1 MKKFNSAKLVFAVL
15 GIMTVVCTVGSVGST
30 LAWYAYSTRAL
41 ASYTGTSVNSTTY
54 LEIGI
59 CSDEPINNMPN
70 SVHLE
75 RFTSSGDNN
84 FYYFAQTG
92 TGLTYEPIS
101 KYLAQKG
108 FATNELEP
116 LTSGSYSSG
125 GDFVL
130 KKAPNEIVHTNNLL
144 PANERDDYLTIPFV
158 FRIKS
163 QGTAEAQY
171 VPGKELWLSKAVV
184 RASSGRDDI
193 IYKALRVYVERG
205 AKDYGTW
212 RTVSEDVFA
221 DAGAP
226 TGDYGHNYYLDIDE
240 NNLYLFDDEHSS
252 WNLLQSDVTVTDSAP
267 NVNSFSEGDLYVNSG
282 NSTYKLCKKASNG
295 FIFNPSAEN
304 EGDTRVGGLLN
315 LSRDAYFDFDDNGEI
330 IYGEYDPAALLL
342 KTDNGYTGSDDKL
355 WDVNGTNYRD
365 ENEDLI
371 ATTFTAKHKQ
381 GARYYTDF
389 TSQPADALFGH
400 AHYLS
405 INEIAPLRDSYDYIT
420 NQNPNKPTS
429 ICKTADAS
437 DNYLARV
444 NLTVYLEGW
453 DFSVIDQEESHGFD
467 LGLTFE
473 ASRV

>member
-15 GIMTVVCTVGSVGST
+15 GIMTVVCTIGSVGST

-41 ASYTGTSVNSTTY
+41 ASYSGTSVNSTTY

-59 CSDEPINNMPN
+59 CSDVPINNMPN

-84 FYYFAQTG
+84 YYYFSQSG

-101 KYLAQKG
+101 KYLEQKG
-108 FATNELEP
+108 YATDELEP
-116 LTSGSYSSG
+116 LTSGSYSTG

-130 KKAPNEIVHTNNLL
+130 KKAPNEIVHSNNFL
-144 PANERDDYLTIPFV
+144 PANERNNYLTIPFV
-158 FRIKS
+158 FRVKS
-163 QGTAEAQY
+163 QGASETEY
-171 VPGKELWLSKAVV
+171 VSGKELWLSKAVAK
-184 RASSGRDDI
+184 ASSGRDDI
-193 IYKALRVYVERG
+193 IYKALRLYVER
-205 AKDYGTW
+205 DSRYYGTW
-212 RTVSEDVFA
+212 RMVSDDVHA
-221 DAGAP
+221 TAGAP
-226 TGDYGHNYYLDIDE
+226 TGDYGHIYYLDIDE
-240 NNLYLFDDEHSS
+240 NNLYLFDNEHSS
-252 WNLLQSDVTVTDSAP
+252 WNLLQSDVTVTDSVP
-267 NVNSFSEGDLYVNSG
+267 NVNAFNEGDLYVNSS
-282 NSTYKLCKKASNG
+282 NAEYKLYKKASDG

-315 LSRDAYFDFDDNGEI
+315 ISRDDYFDYDDDGEI
-330 IYGEYDPAALLL
+330 LFGDYDPSALSLIS
-342 KTDNGYTGSDDKL
+342 NSGYAGSEETI

-365 ENEDLI
+365 ENNHLI
-371 ATTFTAKHKQ
+371 PTTFTAKHHE
-381 GARYYTDF
+381 GAKYYTDF
-389 TSQPADALFGH
+389 TSQQVDSLFGH

-405 INEIAPLRDSYDYIT
+405 MSEIAPVRDDSDHLE

-429 ICKTADAS
+429 MCKTAGAS

-453 DFSVIDQEESHGFD
+453 DFSVIDQEKSHRFD

-473 ASRV
+473 VSRV